1 MYTQTD
7 YAICNVPVAPI
18 RAESTHRAEQISEL
32 LFGERAHILS
42 RTGTGWVYISCEW
55 DGYTGWIKES
65 QLTYI
70 PKKTYCK
77 NLHFRSEEHT
87 SELQSRENLVCRLL
101 LEKKKK

>member
-1 MYTQTD
+1 
-7 YAICNVPVAPI
+7 API
-18 RAESTHRAEQISEL
+18 RAESTHRAEQICEL

-77 NLHFRSEEHT
+77 NLHFLNISKND
-87 SELQSRENLVCRLL
+87 QLL
-101 LEKKKK
+101 HQHGSTQLPLGASLFLFKKKDINF